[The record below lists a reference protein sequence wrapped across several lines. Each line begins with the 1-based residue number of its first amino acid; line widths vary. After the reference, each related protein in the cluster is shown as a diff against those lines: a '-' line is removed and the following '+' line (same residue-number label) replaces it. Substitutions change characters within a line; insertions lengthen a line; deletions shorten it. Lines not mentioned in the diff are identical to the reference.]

1 MNRMKNIRGFR
12 ILFENKS
19 NYVSILKLKTFFHF
33 QNWKAWTWKPPPA
46 CVNGGKIA
54 TFVELV
60 AKLNMFFW
68 SRQLTCA
75 IAGWE
80 WDWKKKYKKRGK
92 GKWLACEE
100 MLVHAIGPR
109 FPPSRNIIVIR
120 VVMNMM
126 SITEHR
132 MLIVSKVLFCFL
144 PHRLHRRVQAAN
156 KEHLHK
162 ADWDKTLGQ

>member
-1 MNRMKNIRGFR
+1 MKNIRGFR
-12 ILFENKS
+12 ILFQNKS

-46 CVNGGKIA
+46 CVNGRKIA
-54 TFVELV
+54 TFIELV
-60 AKLNMFFW
+60 AKWNIFLIE
-68 SRQLTCA
+68 T
-75 IAGWE
+75 IAVWE

-162 ADWDKTLGQ
+162 ADWDKTLRQ

>member
-12 ILFENKS
+12 ILFQNKS

-54 TFVELV
+54 TFIELV
-60 AKLNMFFW
+60 AKWNIFLIE
-68 SRQLTCA
+68 T
-75 IAGWE
+75 IAVWE

-109 FPPSRNIIVIR
+109 FPPSRIIIVIR
-120 VVMNMM
+120 VIMNRTQDANCFK
-126 SITEHR
+126 S
-132 MLIVSKVLFCFL
+132 SVLFSTTKIAKTNVKLCFL
-144 PHRLHRRVQAAN
+144 SLAIPGLIFN
-156 KEHLHK
+156 CEIIP
-162 ADWDKTLGQ
+162 